1 MGHGLCSLKLYP
13 HYLFIGG
20 DLAKLLRSEPA
31 VAFKPPPL
39 QKTVLIG
46 LSKTESSESLKKRDS
61 VYIKDHE
68 MEVRIVW
75 TFIRFIHNTDFCT
88 FVKTSTL

>member
-61 VYIKDHE
+61 VYIKIDKTITVLHGNSQNYQLTN
-68 MEVRIVW
+68 MISKC
-75 TFIRFIHNTDFCT
+75 FCIH
-88 FVKTSTL
+88 

>member
-31 VAFKPPPL
+31 MAFMPSPL
-39 QKTVLIG
+39 QIPLLIG
-46 LSKTESSESLKKRDS
+46 LSKTESSESLKRDII
-61 VYIKDHE
+61 YINKGQSISKCPFGVFKSPKKPTE
-68 MEVRIVW
+68 
-75 TFIRFIHNTDFCT
+75 F
-88 FVKTSTL
+88 S